1 MHDKPFEDIYIYI
14 YTHIWTFLFFFV
26 LAITTMTV
34 HSHNKPLRNR
44 NMSITQTLLLYYRIF
59 FYYLYSGKGI
69 DAYSTTEIDRRIL
82 VHIYSLV
89 LMLRLFSLPHY
100 RAKSYGDDLRANLRN
115 VIVPFT
121 IIPLSIFCLSK
132 FFCLL
137 FLIFTYPLWAFI
149 GSIYLSIYDPRKKT
163 LDQHFYE
170 QLLKP
175 NYWFATWRINCTIVA
190 YHSYKKW
197 EETKK
202 QYAMEDKGQ
211 FLIEGKKLN
220 LPVTPILDIP
230 RIMIKHKSIEGGMG
244 INVYDN
250 FAM

>member
-1 MHDKPFEDIYIYI
+1 
-14 YTHIWTFLFFFV
+14 
-26 LAITTMTV
+26 
-34 HSHNKPLRNR
+34 
-44 NMSITQTLLLYYRIF
+44 MSITQSLLLYYRIF

-69 DAYSTTEIDRRIL
+69 DAYSTSEIDHRIL

-89 LMLRLFSLPHY
+89 LVIRLFSLPHY
-100 RAKSYGDDLRANLRN
+100 RAKCYGDDLRANLRN
-115 VIVPFT
+115 VVVPFT
-121 IIPLSIFCLSK
+121 AIPLSIFCLNK
-132 FFCLL
+132 FFCLF
-137 FLIFTYPLWAFI
+137 FLIFIYPLWAVI

-163 LDQHFYE
+163 VDQHFDE

-197 EETKK
+197 EQTKE

-220 LPVTPILDIP
+220 VPVTPVLDIP

-250 FAM
+250 FAT

>member
-1 MHDKPFEDIYIYI
+1 MNVMD
-14 YTHIWTFLFFFV
+14 
-26 LAITTMTV
+26 
-34 HSHNKPLRNR
+34 SHHKISNNR
-44 NMSITQTLLLYYRIF
+44 NMSITQILLLYYRIF

-69 DAYSTTEIDRRIL
+69 DAYSTNEIDRRIL

-89 LMLRLFSLPHY
+89 LVIRLFSLPHY
-100 RAKSYGDDLRANLRN
+100 RAKCYGDDLRANLRN
-115 VIVPFT
+115 VVVPFT
-121 IIPLSIFCLSK
+121 AIPLSIFCLNK
-132 FFCLL
+132 FFCLF
-137 FLIFTYPLWAFI
+137 FLIFIYPLWAFI
-149 GSIYLSIYDPRKKT
+149 GSIYLSIYDTRKNT
-163 LDQHFYE
+163 IDQHFYE

-197 EETKK
+197 DKTKQ

-220 LPVTPILDIP
+220 VPVTPVLDIP

-250 FAM
+250 FAT

>member
-1 MHDKPFEDIYIYI
+1 LAGTVFLFSFLQIAVQLTMYARNKPFTD
-14 YTHIWTFLFFFV
+14 
-26 LAITTMTV
+26 
-34 HSHNKPLRNR
+34 R
-44 NMSITQTLLLYYRIF
+44 NMSMGQTLVLYYRIF

-69 DAYSTTEIDRRIL
+69 DAYPSTEVDRRIL

-89 LMLRLFSLPHY
+89 LMIRLFSLPHY

-121 IIPLSIFCLSK
+121 AVPLSIFCFNK
-132 FFCLL
+132 FFCLC
-137 FLIFTYPLWAFI
+137 FLIFIYPFWAFI
-149 GSIYLSIYDPRKKT
+149 GSVYLSTYDPRKKT
-163 LDQHFYE
+163 IDEHFYE

-190 YHSYKKW
+190 YHAYKRW
-197 EETKK
+197 EQTQS
-202 QYAMEDKGQ
+202 QYAMEDKGR

-220 LPVTPILDIP
+220 LPVTPVLDIP

-250 FAM
+250 FAV